1 MAELGESSTSSST
14 RDVVITMDKTRDII
28 RDIGRYLT
36 DEKLYKPEQAAEV
49 FKLEPSESFVK
60 FLNDLLLKLKRK
72 KSKDKFLKE
81 FYGNTNAHWHEY
93 FHPYP
98 DKKMVF
104 LMLIHLPER
113 LLICIEQDKGPSDS
127 EVIVFWHSQFYIY
140 HKALVDEYTHT
151 HL

>member
-1 MAELGESSTSSST
+1 
-14 RDVVITMDKTRDII
+14 MDKTRDII
-28 RDIGRYLT
+28 RDIGRYLA

-49 FKLEPSESFVK
+49 FKLEPSETFVK
-60 FLNDLLLKLKRK
+60 FLNDLLL
-72 KSKDKFLKE
+72 
-81 FYGNTNAHWHEY
+81 YGNTNANWHEY

-127 EVIVFWHSQFYIY
+127 EVIVF
-140 HKALVDEYTHT
+140 
-151 HL
+151 

>member
-1 MAELGESSTSSST
+1 MAELGESSTSSLT
-14 RDVVITMDKTRDII
+14 RDIVITMDKMRDTI

-49 FKLEPSESFVK
+49 SKLEPSETFVK

-81 FYGNTNAHWHEY
+81 FYGNTNANWHEY

-104 LMLIHLPER
+104 LMLIHLPEH
-113 LLICIEQDKGPSDS
+113 LLICIEQDKEPSDS
-127 EVIVFWHSQFYIY
+127 EVIVF
-140 HKALVDEYTHT
+140 
-151 HL
+151 

>member
-14 RDVVITMDKTRDII
+14 RDVVITIDKTRDII
-28 RDIGRYLT
+28 RDIGHYLT

-127 EVIVFWHSQFYIY
+127 EVIVF
-140 HKALVDEYTHT
+140 
-151 HL
+151 

>member
-1 MAELGESSTSSST
+1 VDELGESSTSSSAA
-14 RDVVITMDKTRDII
+14 DVVTLEKTRSII

-36 DEKLYKPEQAAEV
+36 DEKLYKPEQTTEV

-60 FLNDLLLKLKRK
+60 FLNDILHKVKRK
-72 KSKDKFLKE
+72 KSKDQFLRE
-81 FYGNTNAHWHEY
+81 FYGKTNTHWQEY

-113 LLICIEQDKGPSDS
+113 LLTHIEEDTSRPSDS
-127 EVIVFWHSQFYIY
+127 EVIVLCL
-140 HKALVDEYTHT
+140 K
-151 HL
+151 

>member
-1 MAELGESSTSSST
+1 MGESSTSSSAAN
-14 RDVVITMDKTRDII
+14 VVIALDKTRSII

-36 DEKLYKPEQAAEV
+36 DEKLYKPKQAAEV

-60 FLNDLLLKLKRK
+60 FLNDILVKLRRK
-72 KSKDKFLKE
+72 KSKDQFLKE
-81 FYGNTNAHWHEY
+81 FYGNTNAHWQEY

-113 LLICIEQDKGPSDS
+113 LLTCIEEDIKPSDS
-127 EVIVFWHSQFYIY
+127 EVIAF
-140 HKALVDEYTHT
+140 
-151 HL
+151 

>member
-1 MAELGESSTSSST
+1 
-14 RDVVITMDKTRDII
+14 MDKTRDII
-28 RDIGRYLT
+28 RDIRRYLT

-49 FKLEPSESFVK
+49 FKLEPRESFVR

-72 KSKDKFLKE
+72 KSKHKFLKE
-81 FYGNTNAHWHEY
+81 FYGNANAHWHDY

-127 EVIVFWHSQFYIY
+127 EVIVF
-140 HKALVDEYTHT
+140 
-151 HL
+151 

>member
-1 MAELGESSTSSST
+1 MAELMESSTSSST
-14 RDVVITMDKTRDII
+14 RDIVITMDKTRDII

-36 DEKLYKPEQAAEV
+36 DKKLYKPEQAVEV

-72 KSKDKFLKE
+72 KSKDEFLKE
-81 FYGNTNAHWHEY
+81 FYGNTNAHWHDY

-104 LMLIHLPER
+104 FNAHSSTR
-113 LLICIEQDKGPSDS
+113 ALLICIEQDKGPSDS
-127 EVIVFWHSQFYIY
+127 EVIVF
-140 HKALVDEYTHT
+140 
-151 HL
+151 